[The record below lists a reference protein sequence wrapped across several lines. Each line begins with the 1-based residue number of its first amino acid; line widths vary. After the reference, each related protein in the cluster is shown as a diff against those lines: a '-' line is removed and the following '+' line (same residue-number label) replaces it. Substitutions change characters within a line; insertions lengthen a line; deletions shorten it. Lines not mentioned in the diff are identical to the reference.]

1 MRLCSAALADSPV
14 AERRSPW
21 FDRSRRRAQRTS

>member
-1 MRLCSAALADSPV
+1 MRLCSAALADSPL

-21 FDRSRRRAQRTS
+21 FERSRKRVQRL